1 MAKLLRKSYE
11 DYKAHFP
18 KLIIFVGQNSIL
30 YHYYNQNAKD
40 GIQIWV
46 YKINNENVTH
56 FSHFI
61 SVKVKKTLRKSQA
74 QLREKLRNLRLR
86 QTDDLTKNIFQVFP
100 YYCQN

>member
-11 DYKAHFP
+11 DYKAHLP
-18 KLIIFVGQNSIL
+18 KLSIFVGQQSIL
-30 YHYYNQNAKD
+30 HHYYNQNAKA

-61 SVKVKKTLRKSQA
+61 SVKVKKTLKKSQA
-74 QLREKLRNLRLR
+74 Q
-86 QTDDLTKNIFQVFP
+86 FQES
-100 YYCQN
+100 